1 MAITTPQLCA
11 PHGSVVLLLV
21 VAVAGMFV
29 GTAGFSQSQPQQEA
43 PPTRAHGIGDLVPDK
58 ATAIKI
64 ADAVLVKMYGERTIR
79 RERPL
84 VATLEGDVWT
94 VQGTFRPPVSSGT
107 PKKDVAALDAK
118 GGVALIEISKIKGCI
133 LRVTHGK

>member
-1 MAITTPQLCA
+1 
-11 PHGSVVLLLV
+11 
-21 VAVAGMFV
+21 MFV
-29 GTAGFSQSQPQQEA
+29 TTTGFSQSQPQPEA
-43 PPTRAHGIGDLVPDK
+43 PPTSAPGIGDLVPDK

-64 ADAVLVKMYGERTIR
+64 ADAILAKMYGEKTIR

-94 VQGTFRPPVSSGT
+94 VQGTFKPPVPPGT
-107 PKKDVAALDAK
+107 SKNNLASLDAK
-118 GGVALIEISKIKGCI
+118 GGVALIEISKSKGCI